1 MEVKG
6 IAIKTIQEFVKE
18 KFLNEYNNWIDSL
31 PAESRSII
39 DSRISLTNW
48 YPLESALIIPTKLI
62 GDMFYKDVQK
72 AAYELGVYSSVQ
84 AIKGVYK
91 MLVMV
96 SSPSFIVNRA
106 STIMSGYYRPC
117 TMEITK
123 RSKEMAILSII
134 DFPKP
139 SVIVDY
145 RILGWI
151 KNTMEF
157 SKFNSPKVEMLKSMG
172 QGDSTTDYLVKWSE

>member
-6 IAIKTIQEFVKE
+6 VAIKTIQEFVKE
-18 KFLNEYNNWIDSL
+18 KFQNEYNLWIDAL
-31 PAESRSII
+31 PIESRTII
-39 DSRISLTNW
+39 DSRISLTSW
-48 YPLESALIIPTKLI
+48 YPLETALIIPTGKI
-62 GDMFYKDVQK
+62 GEMFYKDVTK
-72 AAYELGVYSSVQ
+72 AAYELGVFSSSQ

-117 TMEITK
+117 SMEITK
-123 RSKEMAILSII
+123 RSKDMAILSIV
-134 DFPKP
+134 DFPNP
-139 SVIVDY
+139 SLIVDY

-172 QGDSTTDYLVKWSE
+172 QGDPTTDYLVKWSE